1 MTIYIPLYTL
11 ILIMHACMCMCMCIK
26 CVYIGAVQM
35 KCPVDPLK
43 GYDNLVQ
50 KYDPPA
56 DIEFALFA
64 KRCMQRNGHN
74 SLPTKLILKKQ
85 HCCM

>member
-1 MTIYIPLYTL
+1 M
-11 ILIMHACMCMCMCIK
+11 
-26 CVYIGAVQM
+26 QM
-35 KCPVDPLK
+35 KCPVDPLDVVFIK

-64 KRCMQRNGHN
+64 KRCMQRNG
-74 SLPTKLILKKQ
+74 LPTNIEEATLLYVEILHEVENKI
-85 HCCM
+85 